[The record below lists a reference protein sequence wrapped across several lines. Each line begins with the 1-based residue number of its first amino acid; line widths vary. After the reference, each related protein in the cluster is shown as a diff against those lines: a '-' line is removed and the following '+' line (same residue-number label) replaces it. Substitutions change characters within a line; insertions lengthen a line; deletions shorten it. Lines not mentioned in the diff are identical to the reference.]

1 MPSAS
6 LASCTADHPDAAASL
21 LEGLEEMFTLRHL
34 GINGRLA
41 TTLTNTNCIESMI
54 SVTRTT
60 MGNVKSWKDG
70 SMKKRWVAAGML
82 EAERNFRHVRGC
94 KEMPAL
100 VTALRRQTTARDC
113 HTRQL

>member
-1 MPSAS
+1 
-6 LASCTADHPDAAASL
+6 
-21 LEGLEEMFTLRHL
+21 MFTVRRL

-54 SVTRTT
+54 SVARTT

-82 EAERNFRHVRGC
+82 DAERSFRRVRGC

-100 VTALRRQTTARDC
+100 VTALRPQTTPDKTVIPNNYDQAAA
-113 HTRQL
+113 